1 MTRGTPFHPRTAP
14 LCEPQNWR
22 RWAGYFVVGSY
33 ELNHD
38 REYFAIRNS
47 AALIDITPL
56 HKYIIRGPDAV
67 RFLNRLVTRNV
78 AQCAAGQMLY
88 TTWCDEDGK
97 VIDDGTLARLDEQTF
112 RLTAAEP
119 NLHWLH
125 ANAFG
130 LKNLAIE
137 DESDS
142 TAAVAL
148 QGPLSRAILNQACD
162 TNLDGLQYFR
172 LTSARIGGIAAT
184 ISRTGYTGDLGYEI
198 WVGAA
203 NASALWDTLIE
214 AGTPYD
220 ITPAGILALDVA
232 RIEAGLIM
240 LDVDY
245 TSAKK
250 ALIESQKSSPFE
262 LGLGW
267 TVSFD
272 KGDFVGKRALLAE
285 KERGSAWHMVG
296 LEVEWESLERAHNE
310 VGLPVNLPM
319 TAWRSDV
326 PIYSGGRQIGY
337 ATSGV
342 WSPLLKKY
350 IVLAHLETTHAQPG
364 TQVFMEITVDHKRR
378 LARAFVAKLPFF
390 DPERKRK

>member
-1 MTRGTPFHPRTAP
+1 MTRGTPFHSRTAP

-33 ELNHD
+33 EMSHD

-56 HKYIIRGPDAV
+56 HKYVLRGPDAV
-67 RFLNRLVTRNV
+67 RLLDRIVTRSV
-78 AQCAAGQMLY
+78 AKCVVGQVLY
-88 TTWCDEDGK
+88 TPWCDEDGK
-97 VIDDGTLARLDEQTF
+97 VIDDGTVARLDEQTF
-112 RLTAAEP
+112 RITAAEP

-125 ANAFG
+125 DNMYG
-130 LKNLAIE
+130 LRNISVE
-137 DESDS
+137 EVSDS
-142 TAAVAL
+142 TAALAL
-148 QGPLSRAILNQACD
+148 QGPLSRAILNQISSV
-162 TNLDGLQYFR
+162 NLDSLKYFR
-172 LTSARIGGIAAT
+172 LKSVELGGIAVT

-198 WVGAA
+198 WVDAA
-203 NASALWDTLIE
+203 KAESLWDKLIE
-214 AGTPYD
+214 AGTPYSV
-220 ITPAGILALDVA
+220 TPAGILALDVA
-232 RIEAGLIM
+232 RVEAGLIM

-267 TVSFD
+267 AVSFD
-272 KGDFVGKRALLAE
+272 KGEYVGKRALMAE
-285 KERGSAWHMVG
+285 KERGLAWQLAG
-296 LEVEWESLERAHNE
+296 LEVEWDSLERLFNE
-310 VGLPVNLPM
+310 VGLPVQLPM
-319 TAWRSDV
+319 AAWRSDV

-350 IVLAHLETTHAQPG
+350 VVLAHLESSHAEPG
-364 TQVFMEITVDHKRR
+364 KQVFMEVTVDHKRR

>member
-1 MTRGTPFHPRTAP
+1 MTRGTPFHSRTAP

-33 ELNHD
+33 EMSHD

-47 AALIDITPL
+47 AALIDIAPL
-56 HKYIIRGPDAV
+56 HKYILRGPDAV
-67 RFLNRLVTRNV
+67 RLLDRIVTRRV
-78 AQCAAGQMLY
+78 AKCAVGQVLY
-88 TTWCDEDGK
+88 TPWCDEDGK
-97 VIDDGTLARLDEQTF
+97 VIDDGTVARLDGQTF
-112 RLTAAEP
+112 RMTAAEP
-119 NLHWLH
+119 NLHWLYD
-125 ANAFG
+125 NLYG
-130 LKNLAIE
+130 LKNVAIE
-137 DESDS
+137 EVSDT

-148 QGPLSRAILNQACD
+148 QGPLSRAILNRVSSV
-162 TNLDGLQYFR
+162 NLDGLRYFR
-172 LTSARIGGIAAT
+172 LTSAELAGIPVT

-198 WVGAA
+198 WVDAA
-203 NASALWDTLIE
+203 KAGSLWDKLIE
-214 AGTPYD
+214 AGTPYGV
-220 ITPAGILALDVA
+220 TPAGILALDVA
-232 RIEAGLIM
+232 RVEAGLIM

-267 TVSFD
+267 AVSFD
-272 KGDFVGKRALLAE
+272 KGEYVGKRALRADQQHGPARQL
-285 KERGSAWHMVG
+285 VG
-296 LEVEWESLERAHNE
+296 LEVEWDSLERLFNE
-310 VGLPVNLPM
+310 AGLPVQLPM
-319 TAWRSDV
+319 AAWRSDV

-350 IVLAHLETTHAQPG
+350 VVLAHLEPSHAEPG
-364 TQVFMEITVDHKRR
+364 EQVFMEVTVDHRRR

>member
-1 MTRGTPFHPRTAP
+1 MTRGTPFHSRTAP

-33 ELNHD
+33 EMSHD

-56 HKYIIRGPDAV
+56 HKYVLRGPDAV
-67 RFLNRLVTRNV
+67 RLLDRIVTRSV
-78 AQCAAGQMLY
+78 AKCAVGQVLY
-88 TTWCDEDGK
+88 TPWCDEDGK
-97 VIDDGTLARLDEQTF
+97 VIDDGTVARLDEQTF
-112 RLTAAEP
+112 RITAAEP

-125 ANAFG
+125 DNMYG
-130 LKNLAIE
+130 LRNISVE
-137 DESDS
+137 EVSDS
-142 TAAVAL
+142 TAALAL
-148 QGPLSRAILNQACD
+148 QGPLSRAILNQISSV
-162 TNLDGLQYFR
+162 NLDSLKYFR
-172 LTSARIGGIAAT
+172 LKSVELGGIAVT

-198 WVGAA
+198 WVDAA
-203 NASALWDTLIE
+203 KAESLWDKLIE
-214 AGTPYD
+214 AGTPYSV
-220 ITPAGILALDVA
+220 TPAGILALDVA
-232 RIEAGLIM
+232 RVEAGLIM

-267 TVSFD
+267 AVSFD
-272 KGDFVGKRALLAE
+272 KGEYVGKRALMAE
-285 KERGSAWHMVG
+285 KERGLAWQLAG
-296 LEVEWESLERAHNE
+296 LEVEWDSLERLFNE
-310 VGLPVNLPM
+310 VGLPVQLPM
-319 TAWRSDV
+319 AAWRSDV

-350 IVLAHLETTHAQPG
+350 VVLAHLESSHAEPG
-364 TQVFMEITVDHKRR
+364 KQVFMEVTVDHKRR

>member
-1 MTRGTPFHPRTAP
+1 MTRGTPFHSRTAP

-33 ELNHD
+33 EMNHD

-56 HKYIIRGPDAV
+56 HKYILRGPDAV
-67 RFLNRLVTRNV
+67 RLLDRIVTRSV
-78 AQCAAGQMLY
+78 AKCAVGRVMY
-88 TTWCDEDGK
+88 TPWCDEDGK
-97 VIDDGTLARLDEQTF
+97 VIDDGTVSRLDGQTF

-125 ANAFG
+125 DNMYG
-130 LKNLAIE
+130 LKNVAIE
-137 DESDS
+137 DTSDS
-142 TAAVAL
+142 TAAAAL
-148 QGPLSRAILNQACD
+148 QGPLSRAVLKQVSGAD
-162 TNLDGLQYFR
+162 LDGLKYFR
-172 LTSARIGGIAAT
+172 LTSAEIAGVPAT

-198 WVGAA
+198 WVDAA
-203 NASALWDTLIE
+203 KAGTVWDALIE
-214 AGTPYD
+214 AGTPYG

-250 ALIESQKSSPFE
+250 ALVESQKSSPFE

-267 TVSFD
+267 AVSFD
-272 KGDFVGKRALLAE
+272 KGDYVGRRALKAE
-285 KERGSAWHMVG
+285 KERGPAWQLAG
-296 LEVEWESLERAHNE
+296 LEVEWESLERLYNE
-310 VGLPVNLPM
+310 VGLPVQLPM

-350 IVLAHLETTHAQPG
+350 VVLAHIESHHAEPG
-364 TQVFMEITVDHKRR
+364 SQVFMEVTADHKRR
-378 LARAFVAKLPFF
+378 LARAFTAKLPFF
-390 DPERKRK
+390 DPERKRG